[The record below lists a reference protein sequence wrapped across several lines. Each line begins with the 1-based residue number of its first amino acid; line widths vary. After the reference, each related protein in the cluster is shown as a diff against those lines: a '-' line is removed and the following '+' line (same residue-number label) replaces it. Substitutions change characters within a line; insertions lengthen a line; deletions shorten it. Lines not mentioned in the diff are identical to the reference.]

1 MSRAALK
8 GYPATTLALDVEQRN
23 QMILE
28 HLPLVKFIAARI
40 AGRLPS
46 HVEVDDLVNAGIL
59 GLIDAIDK
67 YDPTRKIKFKTYA
80 EFRVRGAIIDE
91 LRSLDWVPRSTR
103 QKASRLEKAYA
114 EVEQR
119 LGRAANDVEVAEFMG
134 IAVEDLNQ
142 MLCEARGVAII
153 SVDELRGE
161 GDEHFERNLLEYLAD
176 PETVQPDVRLN
187 LDQVYQIVADAID
200 NLPEKERLV
209 ISLYYY
215 DELTMK
221 EIGEIMDI
229 TESRVSQIHTKAV
242 IRLRSKLIHLL
253 HLV

>member
-1 MSRAALK
+1 MK
-8 GYPATTLALDVEQRN
+8 PDLAQRDE
-23 QMILE
+23 MIIE
-28 HLPLVKFIAARI
+28 NLPLVKYIAARI

-46 HVEVDDLVNAGIL
+46 HVEVDDLINAGIL

-80 EFRVRGAIIDE
+80 EFRIRGAIIDE

-103 QKASRLEKAYA
+103 QKASRLERAYA

-119 LGRAANDVEVAEFMG
+119 LGRAATDVEVAEHMGMG
-134 IAVEDLNQ
+134 IDEFNQ
-142 MLCEARGVAII
+142 MLCEARGIAIL

-161 GDEHFERNLLEYLAD
+161 GDENFERNLLEYLAD
-176 PETVQPDVRLN
+176 PETIQPDVKLN
-187 LDQVYQIVADAID
+187 LDQIYQIVADAID

-242 IRLRSKLIHLL
+242 VRLRSKLIHVLRL
-253 HLV
+253 D

>member
-8 GYPATTLALDVEQRN
+8 GYPTGMKLDVEQRN
-23 QMILE
+23 KMIVE
-28 HLPLVKFIAARI
+28 HLPLVKYIAARI

-103 QKASRLEKAYA
+103 QKATKLERAYA
-114 EVEQR
+114 EVEQK
-119 LGRAANDVEVAEFMG
+119 LGRAATDVEVAEHLG
-134 IAVEDLNQ
+134 IAVEDLNSL
-142 MLCEARGVAII
+142 MCEAQGIAII
-153 SVDELRGE
+153 SVDELRGKN
-161 GDEHFERNLLEYLAD
+161 DDNFERNLLEYLAD
-176 PETVQPDVRLN
+176 PEAIQPDVKMN
-187 LDQVYQIVADAID
+187 LDQIYQIVADAID

-242 IRLRSKLIHLL
+242 IRLRSKLVHVLKM
-253 HLV
+253 V

>member
-1 MSRAALK
+1 VK
-8 GYPATTLALDVEQRN
+8 GYPTPKVGVEKRN
-23 QMILE
+23 DMIME
-28 HLPLVKFIAARI
+28 HLPLVKYIAARI

-46 HVEVDDLVNAGIL
+46 HVEVDDLINAGIL

-80 EFRVRGAIIDE
+80 EFRIRGAIIDE

-103 QKASRLEKAYA
+103 QKASRLERAYA

-119 LGRAANDVEVAEFMG
+119 LGRAANDVEVAEHMG
-134 IAVEDLNQ
+134 ISVEDLTQ
-142 MLCEARGVAII
+142 MLCEARGVSVI
-153 SVDELRGE
+153 SIDELRG
-161 GDEHFERNLLEYLAD
+161 DADDNFERNLLEYLAD
-176 PETVQPDVRLN
+176 PETIQPDVKLN
-187 LDQVYQIVADAID
+187 LDQIYQIVADAID

-242 IRLRSKLIHLL
+242 IRLRSKLVHLL
-253 HLV
+253 KLV

>member
-1 MSRAALK
+1 
-8 GYPATTLALDVEQRN
+8 
-23 QMILE
+23 
-28 HLPLVKFIAARI
+28 VKYIAARI

-46 HVEVDDLVNAGIL
+46 HVEVDDLINAGIL

-80 EFRVRGAIIDE
+80 EFRIRGAIIDE

-103 QKASRLEKAYA
+103 QKASRLERAYA

-119 LGRAANDVEVAEFMG
+119 LGRAANDVEVAEHMG
-134 IAVEDLNQ
+134 ISVEDLTQ
-142 MLCEARGVAII
+142 MLCEARGVSVI
-153 SVDELRGE
+153 SIDELRG
-161 GDEHFERNLLEYLAD
+161 DADDNFERNLLEYLAD
-176 PETVQPDVRLN
+176 PETIQPDVKLN
-187 LDQVYQIVADAID
+187 LDQIYQIVADAID

-242 IRLRSKLIHLL
+242 IRLRSKLVHLL
-253 HLV
+253 KLV

>member
-1 MSRAALK
+1 MSRAAVK
-8 GYPATTLALDVEQRN
+8 GYPSALSLDVEQRN
-23 QMILE
+23 QMIIE
-28 HLPLVKFIAARI
+28 HLPLVKYIAARI

-46 HVEVDDLVNAGIL
+46 HVEVEDLVNAGIL

-67 YDPTRKIKFKTYA
+67 YDPSRKIKFKTYA

-103 QKASRLEKAYA
+103 QKASRLERAFA
-114 EVEQR
+114 QVEQR
-119 LGRAANDVEVAEFMG
+119 LGRAATDVEVAEQLG
-134 IAVEDLNQ
+134 ISVDELHQ
-142 MLCEARGVAII
+142 MLRESQGVAVI

-161 GDEHFERNLLEYLAD
+161 GDEDFERNLLEYLAD
-176 PETVQPDVRLN
+176 PEAIQPDVKLN
-187 LDQVYQIVADAID
+187 LDQIYQIVADAID

-253 HLV
+253 KMV

>member
-1 MSRAALK
+1 MSRAAVK
-8 GYPATTLALDVEQRN
+8 GYPSALSLDVEQRN
-23 QMILE
+23 QMIIE
-28 HLPLVKFIAARI
+28 HLPLVKYIAARI

-46 HVEVDDLVNAGIL
+46 HVEVEDLVNAGIL

-67 YDPTRKIKFKTYA
+67 YDPSRKIKFKTYA

-103 QKASRLEKAYA
+103 QKASRLERAFA
-114 EVEQR
+114 QVEQR
-119 LGRAANDVEVAEFMG
+119 LGRAATDVEVAEQLD
-134 IAVEDLNQ
+134 ISVDELHQ
-142 MLCEARGVAII
+142 ILRESPGVAVI

-161 GDEHFERNLLEYLAD
+161 GDEDFERNLLEYLAD
-176 PETVQPDVRLN
+176 PEAIQPDVKLN
-187 LDQVYQIVADAID
+187 LDQIYQIVADAID

-253 HLV
+253 KMV

>member
-1 MSRAALK
+1 MSRTAVK
-8 GYPATTLALDVEQRN
+8 GYPSALSLDVEQRN
-23 QMILE
+23 QMIIE
-28 HLPLVKFIAARI
+28 HLPLVKYIAARI

-67 YDPTRKIKFKTYA
+67 YDPSRKIKFKTYA

-103 QKASRLEKAYA
+103 QKASRLERAFA
-114 EVEQR
+114 QVEQR
-119 LGRAANDVEVAEFMG
+119 LGRAATDVEVAEQLG
-134 IAVEDLNQ
+134 IGVEDLQQ
-142 MLCEARGVAII
+142 MLREAQGVAVV

-161 GDEHFERNLLEYLAD
+161 GDEDFERNLLEYLAD
-176 PETVQPDVRLN
+176 PEAVQPDVKLN
-187 LDQVYQIVADAID
+187 LDQIYQIVADAID

-253 HLV
+253 KMV